1 MDAEGNFKP
10 FRLQKPRKTHQ
21 FSFVSP
27 HADLAAKERRKGRK
41 LAAKDGKEIRFMA
54 GDGHIHGRAGRKRR
68 KNAVIERKGTGKA
81 DVRRKDGIPPA
92 DAGERLRMTCQRG
105 AYAFHEGGEPQASVS
120 LPVQGTDVPL
130 QV

>member
-10 FRLQKPRKTHQ
+10 FRLQKLRETHQ
-21 FSFVSP
+21 FSFIP
-27 HADLAAKERRKGRK
+27 LHADFPAKEGRKGRE
-41 LAAKDGKEIRFMA
+41 LATEYGKEIRFMA

-92 DAGERLRMTCQRG
+92 DAGECLRMTCQRG

-120 LPVQGTDVPL
+120 LPVQGADIL
-130 QV
+130 L